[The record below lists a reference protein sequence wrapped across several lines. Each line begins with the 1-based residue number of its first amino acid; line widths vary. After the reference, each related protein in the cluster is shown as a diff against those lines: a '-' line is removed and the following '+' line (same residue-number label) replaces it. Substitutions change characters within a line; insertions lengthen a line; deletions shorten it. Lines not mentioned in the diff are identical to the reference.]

1 MNTNILCDISRNLLG
16 AWYLDLEFLVN
27 LLEEYKI
34 DIDEIMESIECNYG
48 KDYVAE
54 FNTIV
59 YEVFNKI
66 ATDFIAEHEE
76 LFEDNSDEFE
86 IFTNYLD
93 SHLRFESDVVQEQFE
108 SLK

>member
-1 MNTNILCDISRNLLG
+1 MNTNILSDISRNLLG
-16 AWYLDLEFLVN
+16 AWYLDLEFLVD

-34 DIDEIMESIECNYG
+34 DFDDIMDSIECNYG

-59 YEVFNKI
+59 YEVFYKI
-66 ATDFIAEHEE
+66 ATDFIAEHQE

-86 IFTNYLD
+86 IFTNYMD
-93 SHLRFESDVVQEQFE
+93 SHLRFESDIVQQHFE
-108 SLK
+108 SRK